1 MRSHFIIKLSLKCS
15 IQYRTIVSCFWIIL
29 NLLTN
34 CFLSWI
40 QISLMVFSVC
50 LIIIIIIIII
60 NIIFYLS
67 LDSLWIWRLR
77 SVKFTRSCE
86 TLSVT
91 LTNSSMKKTKN
102 KYCRKECLRNTVTWY
117 DCHCDFNFVQLL
129 KPFAICVRLYLE

>member
-1 MRSHFIIKLSLKCS
+1 MNAFSFYNKTVSEMS
-15 IQYRTIVSCFWIIL
+15 IQYRIIVSCFWIIL

-50 LIIIIIIIII
+50 LVIIIIIIIII

-91 LTNSSMKKTKN
+91 STNSSMKKTKS
-102 KYCRKECLRNTVTWY
+102 KYCRKECLRNTVTWLPLWPQ
-117 DCHCDFNFVQLL
+117 FSTTT
-129 KPFAICVRLYLE
+129 

>member
-1 MRSHFIIKLSLKCS
+1 MRSHFIIKLSLSHKANKS
-15 IQYRTIVSCFWIIL
+15 NQYRISIVSCFWIIL

-40 QISLMVFSVC
+40 QISLIVFSVC

-67 LDSLWIWRLR
+67 LDSLWIWRLVN
-77 SVKFTRSCE
+77 VKFTRSCE

-91 LTNSSMKKTKN
+91 STNSSLRKTKN
-102 KYCRKECLRNTVTWY
+102 TYCRKECLRNTVTWLPLWLQF
-117 DCHCDFNFVQLL
+117 CT
-129 KPFAICVRLYLE
+129 IT